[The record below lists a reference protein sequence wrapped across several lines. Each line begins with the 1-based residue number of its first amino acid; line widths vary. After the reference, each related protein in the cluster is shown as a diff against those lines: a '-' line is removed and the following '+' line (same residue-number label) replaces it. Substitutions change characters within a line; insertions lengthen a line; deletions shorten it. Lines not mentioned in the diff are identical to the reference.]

1 MKVLPV
7 DLNKDYEAV
16 IAEACRTLRAGGTV
30 IYPTDTVYGLGANAC
45 DSMAVEK
52 VFQIKQRPRS
62 KPLPVLVRNLEWAKQ
77 LAYINKK
84 QEKILQA
91 IWPVYPVRGNR
102 SNGGPVT
109 VILPKREHVSPLVV
123 ANGVTIGLRVAD
135 FPLVDRLLGKFG
147 YPLTATSTNLVG
159 QAQARDSNK
168 ILATFAELSKKPNL
182 FIYAGILPVTEPST
196 VLDLT
201 GEEPKILRVGPANP
215 GKLLKLL
222 QEVV

>member
-1 MKVLPV
+1 MRVLPV
-7 DLNKDYEAV
+7 DLNRDYEAV
-16 IAEACRTLRAGGTV
+16 ISEACQILRAGGTV

-45 DSMAVEK
+45 DSVAVEK

-62 KPLPVLVRNLEWAKQ
+62 KPLPILVRN
-77 LAYINKK
+77 
-84 QEKILQA
+84 
-91 IWPVYPVRGNR
+91 
-102 SNGGPVT
+102 
-109 VILPKREHVSPLVV
+109 LVV

-135 FPLVDRLLGKFG
+135 FPLIDRLLGKFG

-182 FIYAGILPVTEPST
+182 FIDAGILPVTEPST

-201 GEEPKILRVGPANP
+201 GEEPKILRVCPANP